1 MCENWFKT
9 IGRDG
14 KLPNINIMPGV
25 SAVTSITS
33 SSAHLSS
40 AAGLSPQLRPGQAVV
55 NTGTRRF
62 WSQSDKRRRQQSGPH
77 HHPEGH
83 ERGHWRLSW
92 RLLQPV
98 LLLGDD
104 RRPGVVDV
112 WQPGWPPSARL
123 PTGSGPT
130 SGLTNEGPS
139 WQRDII
145 KCHGG
150 HRTLAA
156 KHKIGCE
163 NVTTSQKTKALSY
176 LWWGRMA
183 SNLCPL
189 FSDPSLDNEVSEA
202 SETKWGDEVCSD
214 SENSTIMLYRGA
226 KMHFVIGFC

>member
-40 AAGLSPQLRPGQAVV
+40 AAGLSPQPRPGQAVV

-62 WSQSDKRRRQQSGPH
+62 WSQSDKRRRQQSGPY

-83 ERGHWRLSW
+83 ERGHWRLSG

-98 LLLGDD
+98 LMLSGD

-130 SGLTNEGPS
+130 SGLTNERPS

-156 KHKIGCE
+156 KHKIRK
-163 NVTTSQKTKALSY
+163 NVTTSRKTKALSC
-176 LWWGRMA
+176 LWSVFPVLRSSG
-183 SNLCPL
+183 S
-189 FSDPSLDNEVSEA
+189 
-202 SETKWGDEVCSD
+202 
-214 SENSTIMLYRGA
+214 
-226 KMHFVIGFC
+226 